1 MAESPTIR
9 SLNILGVD
17 TGILATRVLRARKTR
32 KCPLWVGQTHPVLE
46 LRTHNMAR
54 KAIKEVFPCDG
65 CLGFC
70 SFLVAV
76 PSIEGLAF
84 HNNHLGVST
93 EKVSSTPTAKASSN
107 GIDEFQSMAKSGDS
121 LVGTPG

>member
-1 MAESPTIR
+1 MAHR
-9 SLNILGVD
+9 
-17 TGILATRVLRARKTR
+17 
-32 KCPLWVGQTHPVLE
+32 
-46 LRTHNMAR
+46 
-54 KAIKEVFPCDG
+54 AIKEVFPCDG
-65 CLGFC
+65 SLGFC

-84 HNNHLGVST
+84 HNNHLDVSTIET

-121 LVGTPG
+121 LVGTPE